1 MRKKKQKN
9 SNSECDQRVRR
20 AIDCTNTRW
29 TIIVVSILNILL
41 ISYVLTNCVV
51 GAEKIMDF
59 ISYSTAI
66 LSITLSIYAIVY
78 TRDSNVSLQRQFEKI
93 EAATEQLDKVSN
105 SISVQYDAIKGKL
118 ETSINGNMSFQKIQD
133 EIYKRLNMNQGGDVA
148 ENKGNDI
155 LV

>member
-1 MRKKKQKN
+1 MRKRKQKN
-9 SNSECDQRVRR
+9 NCECDQRVKR

-105 SISVQYDAIKGKL
+105 SISRQYADIKDGLDNLAK
-118 ETSINGNMSFQKIQD
+118 KQD
-133 EIYKRLNMNQGGDVA
+133 EMRELFN
-148 ENKGNDI
+148 ENSEKERVPMNDI
-155 LV
+155 LLE

>member
-1 MRKKKQKN
+1 
-9 SNSECDQRVRR
+9 
-20 AIDCTNTRW
+20 
-29 TIIVVSILNILL
+29 
-41 ISYVLTNCVV
+41 
-51 GAEKIMDF
+51 MDF

-118 ETSINGNMSFQKIQD
+118 ENIDQRQHKFQKVQD
-133 EIYKRLNMNQGGDVA
+133 EMYKELSKNQGGDVA
-148 ENKGNDI
+148 EKKGNDI

>member
-1 MRKKKQKN
+1 MRKRKLKN
-9 SNSECDQRVRR
+9 SNSECDQRVKR

-29 TIIVVSILNILL
+29 TIVVVSILNILL

-118 ETSINGNMSFQKIQD
+118 ENIDQRQHKFQKVQD
-133 EIYKRLNMNQGGDVA
+133 EMYKELSKNQGGDVA
-148 ENKGNDI
+148 EKKGNDI

>member
-1 MRKKKQKN
+1 MRKRKQKN
-9 SNSECDQRVRR
+9 SNNECDQRVKR

-29 TIIVVSILNILL
+29 TIVVVSILNILL

-105 SISVQYDAIKGKL
+105 SISRQYADIKDGLDNLAK
-118 ETSINGNMSFQKIQD
+118 KQD
-133 EIYKRLNMNQGGDVA
+133 EMRELFNESSEKERVPI
-148 ENKGNDI
+148 NDI
-155 LV
+155 LLE